1 MFKII
6 YYIFQKF
13 TFLPDKSIVSSSKM
27 KVTTSHIETGIISN
41 MMLGMVY
48 LLVLLINLKF
58 LIVILYLYIKL
69 STLYVVDFC
78 NLIFR
83 IIFR

>member
-6 YYIFQKF
+6 YYIFKKF
-13 TFLPDKSIVSSSKM
+13 TFLPDKSIVSSS
-27 KVTTSHIETGIISN
+27 TSHIYTGIISN